1 MNWAQSHGVA
11 PGASWDIG
19 ASALSSPY
27 QRPRSSLKTHRCS
40 EIILLDDERASTRGD
55 VEKLLGSTQKS
66 CSICRSVDDDSA
78 GQIGNRPGQAPWTG
92 ATLHGRCCTERPGSQ
107 LTVRSARDCA
117 ICWDD
122 AGTKPLCSR
131 IFKN

>member
-11 PGASWDIG
+11 PGASWDIE

-55 VEKLLGSTQKS
+55 VEKLLGSTQNPARYVAQSTMTPPVRLATVPVK
-66 CSICRSVDDDSA
+66 RHGLVRHYMADV
-78 GQIGNRPGQAPWTG
+78 APNDQ
-92 ATLHGRCCTERPGSQ
+92 EVS
-107 LTVRSARDCA
+107 
-117 ICWDD
+117 
-122 AGTKPLCSR
+122 
-131 IFKN
+131 